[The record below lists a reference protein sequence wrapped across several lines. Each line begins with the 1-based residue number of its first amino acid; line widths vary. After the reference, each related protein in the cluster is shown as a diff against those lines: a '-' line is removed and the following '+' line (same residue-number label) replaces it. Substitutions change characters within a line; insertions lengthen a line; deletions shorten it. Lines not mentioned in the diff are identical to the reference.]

1 MKTKPVNI
9 FGRLGE
15 RSYLIQVPFF
25 FIVAGLIWVQE
36 LWRGEGR

>member
-15 RSYLIQVPFF
+15 SSCLIQVPFF
-25 FIVAGLIWVQE
+25 FLVAGLIWLDE
-36 LWRGEGR
+36 LCKGGRR